1 VFGKSPHLSS
11 LESRKQLLVAESEL
25 NRAQVIADWQTM
37 TDGVRT
43 LGSRMKSVT
52 SLASAAAL
60 FVSGV
65 SAFRRSEEAS
75 NGKKPSWLQ
84 TAFKGAQVASSIW
97 LAFRSQGRD

>member
-1 VFGKSPHLSS
+1 MSP

-25 NRAQVIADWQTM
+25 NRAQLIEDWQAM

-43 LGSRMKSVT
+43 LGSRVKSVT

-65 SAFRRSEEAS
+65 SVFRRGQESS
-75 NGKKPSWLQ
+75 HGKKPSWLQ
-84 TAFKGAQVASSIW
+84 TAFKGTQIASSLW
-97 LAFRSQGRD
+97 LAFRERPR